1 MLDQLLKEK
10 LEEGL
15 VILRHVEAGARSLGM
30 HSVGDYEI
38 AYAVVRTQD
47 EAGLRRAVVLLS
59 LGKEERNRACVELTP
74 GVWSRDMCEDGQ
86 P

>member
-1 MLDQLLKEK
+1 MLDQLLKGK

-15 VILRHVEAGARSLGM
+15 VILRHVEAGAKSLGI

-59 LGKEERNRACVELTP
+59 LGEEERKRAFVELTP
-74 GVWSRDMCEDGQ
+74 GIWSRDVCMETQ